1 MTRFEI
7 IKPPPPGIV
16 NVLFDLCVVY
26 REGLTT
32 SFTKIMTDEAVSTWR
47 FDIHECIRKNSEK
60 LLELICTKLQVT
72 GFTIIFFF
80 IYFLAGWIK
89 SYWTVYGSILGFS
102 GLIRKFKK
110 SFLKNCIRPIII
122 ICLQKIKYYVRILA
136 FKFGD
141 NPTLYGTV

>member
-7 IKPPPPGIV
+7 IKSPPPGIV

-80 IYFLAGWIK
+80 IYFLAGWINR
-89 SYWTVYGSILGFS
+89 VFQIILDC
-102 GLIRKFKK
+102 LWLYIRIFGTNQRKE
-110 SFLKNCIRPIII
+110 
-122 ICLQKIKYYVRILA
+122 KINFYNSSSRRQ
-136 FKFGD
+136 
-141 NPTLYGTV
+141 